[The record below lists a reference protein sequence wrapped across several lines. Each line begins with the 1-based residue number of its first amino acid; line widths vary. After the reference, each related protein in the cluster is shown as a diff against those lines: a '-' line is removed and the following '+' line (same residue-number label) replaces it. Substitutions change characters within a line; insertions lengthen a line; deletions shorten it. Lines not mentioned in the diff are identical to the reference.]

1 MTVPRPRVRIRF
13 SKHGKVRFVSHR
25 DLARIWERAMRRAEV
40 PIAYSEGFSP
50 RPRLSFGLALP
61 TGYESDGEYLD
72 AVLRHEITVDDAL
85 LARLTAGLPDG
96 VEAVAA
102 TPLPTGSDSLQQA
115 VVATLWSLE
124 IIGAGSDE
132 LHSAVDALLVE
143 STHMV
148 TRTRK
153 GKTITDDLRPAVLA
167 LEVVDEEVTD
177 SGVSAPR
184 VEAELATLERS
195 VRPGEL
201 VEALA
206 GLVDRE
212 LTDHNRTIDGAWRI
226 GRARRRQQWIERDGR
241 RCEPLELARPLAPL
255 APERAS

>member
-1 MTVPRPRVRIRF
+1 VTVPLPRVRIRF

-72 AVLRHEITVDDAL
+72 AVLRHEIVVDDDL
-85 LARLTAGLPDG
+85 LARLSAGLPVG

-102 TPLPTGSDSLQQA
+102 ASLPTGSDSLQQA
-115 VVATLWSLE
+115 VVATHWSLE
-124 IIGAGSDE
+124 VIGAGTDE
-132 LHSAVDALLVE
+132 LRTAVDRLWSA

-153 GKTITDDLRPAVLA
+153 AKTVTDDLRPAVLA
-167 LEVVDEEVTD
+167 LDVVDAELSET
-177 SGVSAPR
+177 GVSAPV

-195 VRPGEL
+195 VRPAEL
-201 VEALA
+201 IEALA

-212 LTDHNRTIDGAWRI
+212 LTDHNRAIDGAWRI
-226 GRARRRQQWIERDGR
+226 GRARRRTQWIERDGR
-241 RCEPLELARPLAPL
+241 RREPLELARSLAPH